1 MGAGVCCFGVTQ
13 LGVWAQD
20 DIAVTKTVAMSFGLR
35 QESESRLSRAMNLA
49 PRAQVDWSPVH
60 VPHTTFHLGGG
71 IFNAWL
77 QPTDIEQT
85 VRVDGIHQQDV
96 LVVNPSYPN
105 PTAGTGGVALP
116 SGRYLLAPDLT
127 LPRIVRS
134 SIGVDHTRGPFTLHA
149 DFAHQTAD
157 QFRGSNLNAP
167 DGLGV
172 RPDPQFGNVIEV
184 QSSGRARLNA
194 LTTSVSYNDQKRGT
208 FLRINYTL
216 ARAEDNTDGAFFVPV
231 NALQPDAEWGPGSND
246 ARHRL
251 SGNFSTPFWH
261 RRIQAVTCWQFS
273 SALPYTVTTGVDT
286 NGDGIFNERP
296 AGVGRNESRGF
307 AQFYQGAHVG
317 WNLPKAVAPPGMQ
330 PKCTTC
336 SSGSKGTTC
345 GIASTARSSAAC

>member
-1 MGAGVCCFGVTQ
+1 
-13 LGVWAQD
+13 
-20 DIAVTKTVAMSFGLR
+20 
-35 QESESRLSRAMNLA
+35 MNLA
-49 PRAQVDWSPVH
+49 PRGQVDWSPVR

-71 IFNAWL
+71 VFNAWL
-77 QPTDIEQT
+77 LPNDIEQT

-96 LVVNPSYPN
+96 LIVNPSYPN

-134 SIGVDHTRGPFTLHA
+134 SVGVDHTRGPFTLHA
-149 DFAHQTAD
+149 DFAHQDAD

-167 DGLGV
+167 GPTGV

-184 QSSGRARLNA
+184 QSSGRSRLNA

-208 FLRINYTL
+208 FIRVNYTL

-231 NALQPDAEWGPGSND
+231 NAQQPDAEWGPGSND

-251 SGNFSTPFWH
+251 SGNIGTPLWH
-261 RRIQAVTCWQFS
+261 RRIQAVTYFQFNT
-273 SALPYTVTTGVDT
+273 ATPYTVTTGLDS

-296 AGVGRNESRGF
+296 AGVGRNDSRGF

-317 WNLPKAVAPPGMQ
+317 WNLPKGVAPPGTQ
-330 PKCTTC
+330 PKYRMQIWIEGDNLWNRVNRTAISSVLTSPYFGQAIAASQPRRLYFGISTTL
-336 SSGSKGTTC
+336 
-345 GIASTARSSAAC
+345 